1 MDIESKKWRI
11 RSHNGPKRQ
20 LTNQQTGE
28 TRIVEYARDAQHLA
42 AITEDQFDKEMQQ
55 AFSQA
60 KH

>member
-28 TRIVEYARDAQHLA
+28 IRIVTYARDAHHLA
-42 AITEDQFDKEMQQ
+42 AITEDQFDEEMRR
-55 AFSQA
+55 AFNKA
-60 KH
+60 KN